1 MKLNESLKQGIIDLN
16 YLKDELGII
25 VKEDGDYIV
34 LNYTMHLSPKTNPFV
49 SQCRGIILNKH
60 TYDVV
65 CLPFDRFF
73 NYGENNAGVN
83 LDWNSNDI
91 KVMEKV
97 DGSLIKIWY
106 DKDKWNISTRGT
118 VYCNSHN
125 ISLAGLTYEK
135 LVLNA
140 FGVLS
145 IEDFQENFK
154 DADKKLTHLFELTSP
169 QNRVVT
175 DYGSRPAMH
184 YLASRN
190 NQTGM
195 YSKEEFLGVKYRNT
209 KMFSLNS
216 VSECIL
222 ASKELDNLQEG
233 FVVYVNG
240 VPSFKIKSP
249 QYVLVHHIRGES
261 LTSKRICELLF
272 IEEHEEYLNYF
283 PEDKKYFTPYLNK
296 YKEIL
301 SNIESKYQEVKS
313 IENQKDFAFAV
324 KDFEFKGVLFS
335 MRNFNQTAKESF
347 NHMLLKQRVEK
358 LISHTGDI
366 GDLVV

>member
-1 MKLNESLKQGIIDLN
+1 MKLSEALKQGVIDLT
-16 YLKDELGII
+16 YLKNELGII
-25 VKEDGDYIV
+25 VREEGDYIV
-34 LNYTMHLSPKTNPFV
+34 LNYTIHLSPKTNPFV
-49 SQCRGIILNKH
+49 SQCRGIILNKY

-73 NYGENNAGVN
+73 NYGENNAGTN
-83 LDWNSNDI
+83 LDWKKNKI

-106 DKDKWNISTRGT
+106 DKGKWNISTRGT
-118 VYCNSHN
+118 VYCNSYN
-125 ISLAGLTYEK
+125 VSLAGLTFEK

-154 DADKKLTHLFELTSP
+154 DANKELTHLFELTSP
-169 QNRVVT
+169 QSRVVT
-175 DYGSRPAMH
+175 DYGSKPAMH

-190 NQTGM
+190 TQTGL
-195 YSKEEFLGVKYRNT
+195 YSSECFSGIKYRNS
-209 KMFSLNS
+209 KVFDLNT
-216 VSECIL
+216 VEDCFT

-233 FVVYVNG
+233 FVVYVNE

-249 QYVLVHHIRGES
+249 QYVAVHHIRGEG
-261 LTSKRICELLF
+261 LTSKRICELVF

-283 PEDKKYFTPYLNK
+283 PEDRKYFTPYLDK
-296 YKEIL
+296 YQEIL
-301 SNIESKYQEVKS
+301 SNIEHKYEEVKD
-313 IENQKDFAFAV
+313 IKGQKDFAFAV

-347 NHMLLKQRVEK
+347 NHMLLKQRTEK